1 LSGQAQ
7 SQQRLLDYLFSDF
20 YSALSL
26 TTSAQEIK
34 NMDLPPFKL
43 ERYLAKYEF
52 NTEYLLCSSDCESMS
67 IAELLAIEESAAE
80 KFQQVWLGYTE
91 SQGSPALRAE
101 IRKLYETIQ
110 PEEILVH
117 AGAEEAIFLFMFAAF
132 KEYDHVIIHSPGYQS
147 LTEVARAAGCDVSPW
162 LAREENGWSLDLAEL
177 RHLMR
182 TNTKAIII
190 NTPHNPTGYLMS
202 REDYE
207 AVHQFARENNLLL
220 FSDEVYRE
228 SEYDSTTR
236 IPAACD
242 LGDHAI
248 SLGVTSKTYGL
259 AGLRI
264 GWVATKNKKIYE
276 KMASLKDYTTICN
289 SAPSEFLAEVAMRN
303 RAKLAERN
311 LGIIKDNLAVMDG
324 FFTRHA
330 DLFSWVRPQA
340 GSMAFPRYLGG
351 NIEKFCDELVTKS
364 GVLLLPASIYDDSRN
379 HFRLGLGRKN
389 LPQAVERLE
398 EFLSH

>member
-1 LSGQAQ
+1 M
-7 SQQRLLDYLFSDF
+7 
-20 YSALSL
+20 
-26 TTSAQEIK
+26 
-34 NMDLPPFKL
+34 NLPPFKL
-43 ERYLAKYEF
+43 ERYFAKYEF
-52 NTEYLLCSSDCESMS
+52 NTEYLLCSSDCEAMS
-67 IAELLAIEESAAE
+67 IAELLAFEPGAAE

-101 IRKLYETIQ
+101 ICNLYEKI
-110 PEEILVH
+110 ERDDILVH
-117 AGAEEAIFLFMFAAF
+117 TGAGEAIFLFMFAAF
-132 KEYDHVIIHSPGYQS
+132 KEYDHVIVHSPGYQS
-147 LTEVARAAGCDVSPW
+147 LAEVARAAGCDVSPW
-162 LAREENGWSLDLAEL
+162 RAREESGWALDLDEL

-182 TNTKAIII
+182 TNTKAIIL

-202 REDYE
+202 RGDYD
-207 AVHQFARENNLLL
+207 AVHKFTQENDLLL

-228 SEYDSTTR
+228 SEYEPETR
-236 IPAACD
+236 LPAACD
-242 LGDHAI
+242 YGEHAV

-264 GWVATKNKKIYE
+264 GWIATKNKTIYE

-303 RAKLAERN
+303 RRRLSERN
-311 LGIIKDNLAVMDG
+311 LGIIRDNLSIMDE

-340 GSMAFPRYLGG
+340 GSMAFPRYLGR
-351 NIEKFCDELVTKS
+351 NVDKFCDDLVKKA
-364 GVLLLPASIYDDSRN
+364 GVLLLPGSVYDDSRN

-398 EFLSH
+398 GYLLDSEQGRG